1 MEKFPY
7 PFKENTFEEVYAN
20 HVLEHLNDPIK
31 VLRELIRICKNG
43 ARIIINVPHAYT
55 YAQVASIQHKANFT
69 EHSFVPEHLK
79 EYDLEQLKLVKQEFT
94 FINQWKK
101 MIPFKR
107 YLTIFL
113 NGVYD
118 DLHFEFQV
126 KK

>member
-1 MEKFPY
+1 MEKLNFGCGEDYREGWTNIDCRTNIRLDVKCDLEKFPY

-69 EHSFVPEHLK
+69 EHSFVP
-79 EYDLEQLKLVKQEFT
+79 
-94 FINQWKK
+94 
-101 MIPFKR
+101 
-107 YLTIFL
+107 
-113 NGVYD
+113 
-118 DLHFEFQV
+118 
-126 KK
+126 